1 MADPGDERFLSRWS
15 RLKRR
20 PETPERPVEPPA
32 TPAPA
37 AARDV
42 PAGSQEPE
50 EPQEVPALPEPESL
64 THDADWTVF
73 LRKDA
78 PVDLQ
83 RRALRRLWRMDP
95 VYANLDGL
103 VDYDD
108 DFHDPKFTTGVV
120 KTLFQVGRGMVVPED
135 EQAEGSPAPPPPA
148 PAVETD
154 AGKTAEEDPSG
165 EEASAEAATAGA
177 APAPLPLPDAE
188 PDALASG
195 GPEPAPARVGRAATR
210 RWGGFSNDA

>member
-20 PETPERPVEPPA
+20 PETAERPVDPPA
-32 TPAPA
+32 APLPA
-37 AARDV
+37 AV
-42 PAGSQEPE
+42 PAERQERE

-64 THDADWTVF
+64 AHDADWTVF

-120 KTLFQVGRGMVVPED
+120 KTLFQVGRGMVVPAD
-135 EQAEGSPAPPPPA
+135 EQAKELPAPPSPA
-148 PAVETD
+148 PAVEAD
-154 AGKTAEEDPSG
+154 AGKTAEEEPSG
-165 EEASAEAATAGA
+165 EEASAEAATVGA

-188 PDALASG
+188 PSAVAG
-195 GPEPAPARVGRAATR
+195 GDHESAPARVGRAAAR
-210 RWGGFSNDA
+210 RWGGFPDDA